1 MVYKLIA
8 RDRTFCEG
16 SKAECQKALTDIS
29 MMMDIFSTDFEVE
42 EFVIVRDS
50 DE

>member
-16 SKAECQKALTDIS
+16 TEDECQACLTNIS
-29 MMMDIFSTDFEVE
+29 MMMDIFCTDFDVD
-42 EFVIVRDS
+42 EFLIVSDS
-50 DE
+50 DG